1 MKTELEP
8 QDIEAIAQR
17 VIEKLKPML
26 SDNGKHEDNIV
37 FNKNSLSEYLNV
49 SESTINKLISNKQ
62 IPHFKIQQGQ
72 SGGVRF
78 SKKDIDRWIQRHTIP
93 EINPF
98 TIKAVS

>member
-1 MKTELEP
+1 MKTEFEP
-8 QDIEAIAQR
+8 QDIEAIAQK
-17 VIEKLKPML
+17 VIEKLKPL
-26 SDNGKHEDNIV
+26 ITSNGKHEDNIV
-37 FNKNSLSEYLNV
+37 FNKESLSKYLNV

-98 TIKAVS
+98 TIRR